1 MRNITLFFLI
11 FPFMASANVLSL
23 DDALR
28 ATYTACT
35 GINDELTDLKKM
47 AGINTAIT
55 SIGTV
60 AGGVALGTGIA
71 KAKIDAVADEVEA
84 ELQAEINRLNELAAR
99 QTYLDDIP
107 DFTADFDSSKSNPA
121 TSSRSA
127 ESATHATASSTIEQK
142 EAELEK
148 LTAQSKK
155 LGNIRT
161 GTLAGATVADT
172 AGAIIAAKNKV
183 DKDLQ
188 TRIDECKLAVKDL
201 QSSIMQARLNGQDI
215 TKAQQIIN
223 ACIEYDYI
231 DVSTINNR
239 AKGAMV
245 SSIIGATTGLAGT
258 ITSAAANRDNDTD
271 SNKQKEKN
279 LNSASNV
286 FAGATTVASGVATVF
301 NATQIS
307 TIKKVANVAQNCEE
321 ALK

>member
-1 MRNITLFFLI
+1 
-11 FPFMASANVLSL
+11 MASANVLSL

-28 ATYTACT
+28 ATYTACI

-71 KAKIDAVADEVEA
+71 KAKIDAVADKVEA
-84 ELQAEINRLNELAAR
+84 ELQAEINRLNELAKTQQHA
-99 QTYLDDIP
+99 DIVP
-107 DFTADFDSSKSNPA
+107 NFTADSDSSKSNAA
-121 TSSRSA
+121 TP
-127 ESATHATASSTIEQK
+127 TTALSTKDQK

-201 QSSIMQARLNGQDI
+201 QSSVTQARLDGQDI

-239 AKGAMV
+239 AKGAMA

>member
-1 MRNITLFFLI
+1 
-11 FPFMASANVLSL
+11 MASANVLSL

-28 ATYTACT
+28 ATYTACI

-71 KAKIDAVADEVEA
+71 KAKIDAVADKVEA
-84 ELQAEINRLNELAAR
+84 ELQAEINRLNELGNMQQHA
-99 QTYLDDIP
+99 DIVP
-107 DFTADFDSSKSNPA
+107 DFTANSNSSKSNAA
-121 TSSRSA
+121 TP
-127 ESATHATASSTIEQK
+127 TTASSTKDQK
-142 EAELEK
+142 EAEREK

-201 QSSIMQARLNGQDI
+201 QSSVTQARLNGQDI

-239 AKGAMV
+239 AKGAMA

>member
-1 MRNITLFFLI
+1 
-11 FPFMASANVLSL
+11 
-23 DDALR
+23 
-28 ATYTACT
+28 
-35 GINDELTDLKKM
+35 
-47 AGINTAIT
+47 
-55 SIGTV
+55 
-60 AGGVALGTGIA
+60 
-71 KAKIDAVADEVEA
+71 
-84 ELQAEINRLNELAAR
+84 
-99 QTYLDDIP
+99 
-107 DFTADFDSSKSNPA
+107 
-121 TSSRSA
+121 
-127 ESATHATASSTIEQK
+127 
-142 EAELEK
+142 
-148 LTAQSKK
+148 
-155 LGNIRT
+155 
-161 GTLAGATVADT
+161 
-172 AGAIIAAKNKV
+172 
-183 DKDLQ
+183 
-188 TRIDECKLAVKDL
+188 
-201 QSSIMQARLNGQDI
+201 MQARLNGQDI

>member
-1 MRNITLFFLI
+1 
-11 FPFMASANVLSL
+11 MASANILSL

-28 ATYTACT
+28 ATYTACI

-47 AGINTAIT
+47 AGLNTAIT

-84 ELQAEINRLNELAAR
+84 ELQAEINKLYELGSMQPHA
-99 QTYLDDIP
+99 DIVP
-107 DFTADFDSSKSNPA
+107 NFTANSNSSKSNPA
-121 TSSRSA
+121 TP
-127 ESATHATASSTIEQK
+127 TTASNTK

-201 QSSIMQARLNGQDI
+201 QSSVTQARLDGQDI

-239 AKGAMV
+239 AKGAMA

-258 ITSAAANRDNDTD
+258 ITSAAANRDYDTD

-307 TIKKVANVAQNCEE
+307 TIKKVANVAQNCEK

>member
-1 MRNITLFFLI
+1 
-11 FPFMASANVLSL
+11 MASANILSL

-28 ATYTACT
+28 ATYTACI

-47 AGINTAIT
+47 AGLNTAIT

-71 KAKIDAVADEVEA
+71 KAKIDAVADKVEA
-84 ELQAEINRLNELAAR
+84 ELQAEINRLNELAKTQQHA
-99 QTYLDDIP
+99 DIVP
-107 DFTADFDSSKSNPA
+107 NFTADSNSSKSNAA
-121 TSSRSA
+121 TP
-127 ESATHATASSTIEQK
+127 TTASSTREQK

-201 QSSIMQARLNGQDI
+201 QSSVTQARLDGQDI

-239 AKGAMV
+239 AKGAMA

>member
-1 MRNITLFFLI
+1 MT
-11 FPFMASANVLSL
+11 SANVLSL

-28 ATYTACT
+28 ATYTACI

-84 ELQAEINRLNELAAR
+84 ELQAEINRLNELAKTQRHA
-99 QTYLDDIP
+99 DIVP
-107 DFTADFDSSKSNPA
+107 DFTADSDSSKSNAA
-121 TSSRSA
+121 TP
-127 ESATHATASSTIEQK
+127 TTASSTKDQK
-142 EAELEK
+142 EAEREK

-201 QSSIMQARLNGQDI
+201 QSSVTQARLNGQDI

-239 AKGAMV
+239 AKGAMA

>member
-1 MRNITLFFLI
+1 
-11 FPFMASANVLSL
+11 MASANVLSL

-28 ATYTACT
+28 ATYTACI

-71 KAKIDAVADEVEA
+71 KAKIDAVADKVEA
-84 ELQAEINRLNELAAR
+84 ELQAEINRLNELANT
-99 QTYLDDIP
+99 QQHIDIVP
-107 DFTADFDSSKSNPA
+107 NFTADSDSSKSNAA
-121 TSSRSA
+121 TP
-127 ESATHATASSTIEQK
+127 TTALSTKDQK
-142 EAELEK
+142 EAEREK

-188 TRIDECKLAVKDL
+188 TRIDECKLAIKDL
-201 QSSIMQARLNGQDI
+201 QSSVTQARLNGQDI

-239 AKGAMV
+239 AKGAMA

>member
-1 MRNITLFFLI
+1 
-11 FPFMASANVLSL
+11 MASANVLSL

-28 ATYTACT
+28 ATYTACI

-71 KAKIDAVADEVEA
+71 KAKIDAVADKVEA
-84 ELQAEINRLNELAAR
+84 ELQAEINKLYELGSMQPHA
-99 QTYLDDIP
+99 DIVP
-107 DFTADFDSSKSNPA
+107 NFTANSNSSKSNPA
-121 TSSRSA
+121 TP
-127 ESATHATASSTIEQK
+127 TTASNTK

-201 QSSIMQARLNGQDI
+201 QSSVTQARLNGQDI

-239 AKGAMV
+239 AKGAMA

-307 TIKKVANVAQNCEE
+307 TIKKVANVAQNCEK